1 MRAMNTEDIEN
12 KWSRLDLNLNKLD
25 DKDRKTMD
33 ALKLN
38 NLKSAQQRLADTYR
52 RFSIVAILLV
62 PTLILGQL
70 RFLDWKLLLGFAV
83 YFLIASGMDFYLYR
97 GIKGLDLNEMG
108 VDAVAEKARH
118 YKKVH
123 HCCQIVLISMCVP
136 LLAGMFMSQTEEYFR
151 WGMLCGLVIGVAI
164 GLSLYIKMMRNYKD
178 MIK

>member
-1 MRAMNTEDIEN
+1 MNTEDIEK
-12 KWSRLDLNLNKLD
+12 KWNRLDLNLNQLD
-25 DKDRKTMD
+25 DSNQKTMD
-33 ALKLN
+33 ALRLN
-38 NLKSAQQRLADTYR
+38 KLKSAQQRLAGTYR
-52 RFSIVAILLV
+52 RFSIVALLLA
-62 PTLILGQL
+62 PALLLGQL

-83 YFLIASGMDFYLYR
+83 YFLVASCMDFYLYR
-97 GIKGLDLNEMG
+97 GIKGMNLNEMG

-151 WGMLCGLVIGVAI
+151 WGILCGLVIGVAI
-164 GLSLYIKMMRNYKD
+164 GLSLYIKMMKNYKD